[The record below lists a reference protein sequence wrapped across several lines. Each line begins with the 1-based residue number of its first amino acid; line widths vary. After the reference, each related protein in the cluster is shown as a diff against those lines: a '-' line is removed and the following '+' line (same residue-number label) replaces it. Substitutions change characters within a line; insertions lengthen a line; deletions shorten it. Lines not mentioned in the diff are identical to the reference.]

1 MENIIKN
8 KGRIT
13 ILAILGFVLVISVV
27 FYKALFYTVAPGHEA
42 YVYYTLSN
50 GLDTENV
57 KGQGLHF
64 KAPWDKV
71 VDYDVRIKEQVTS
84 MQVLSNDGLTI
95 QLELSYRYQPFP
107 RKSGFIEE
115 SIGSNYHDVVIAPTI
130 YSVAREVIGQY
141 NPEALYAEAREKI
154 EGQIFERAKEV
165 VAEKNINLDAVL
177 IRDLTLPAKL
187 QDAIEGKLVEEE
199 RLEQLDYTKK
209 QALVKDSILQIQADA
224 QYRANKTLEKSLT
237 EPILRIKAI
246 EASLKL
252 AESNNT
258 KVVVI
263 GGDEGVPFIFDAK

>member
-1 MENIIKN
+1 MEQIIKN

-13 ILAILGFVLVISVV
+13 ILAILGFILVFSVV
-27 FYKALFYTVAPGHEA
+27 FYKALFYTVDPGHEA
-42 YVYYTLSN
+42 YVFYTLGN
-50 GLDTENV
+50 GLDKEDV

-64 KAPWDKV
+64 KAPWDNV

-107 RKSGFIEE
+107 RKAGFIEE
-115 SIGSNYHDVVIAPTI
+115 DIGPDYHDVVIAPTI

-141 NPEALYAEAREKI
+141 EPEALYAEAREKI
-154 EGQIFERAKEV
+154 EGQIFDRTKALV
-165 VAEKNINLDAVL
+165 GEKNINLDAVL
-177 IRDLTLPAKL
+177 IRDLTLPEKL

-209 QALVKDSILQIQADA
+209 QAMVKDSILQIEANA
-224 QYRANKTLEKSLT
+224 QFKANKILEESLT
-237 EPILRIKAI
+237 PRILKIKAI
-246 EASLKL
+246 DASLKL
-252 AESNNT
+252 AESTNS

-263 GGDEGVPFIFDAK
+263 GGDEGIPFIFDAK